1 MRNLRIGENNRASK
15 YSAFLTRN
23 IMLIRKDFRSKQIR
37 VTWRSGMR
45 KDKKDHSEGSYSVV
59 KRVYWSSFSL
69 TRLLSSKLLM
79 RTMAMD
85 RT

>member
-1 MRNLRIGENNRASK
+1 
-15 YSAFLTRN
+15 
-23 IMLIRKDFRSKQIR
+23 
-37 VTWRSGMR
+37 MR

-69 TRLLSSKLLM
+69 TRLLSSKLLV

>member
-1 MRNLRIGENNRASK
+1 MRNLRIGKNNRASK
-15 YSAFLTRN
+15 YSSFLTRN
-23 IMLIRKDFRSKQIR
+23 IMLIHKFFKSKQSR

-45 KDKKDHSEGSYSVV
+45 KDKKDHSEGSYPVV

-69 TRLLSSKLLM
+69 TRLLSSKLLVRKM
-79 RTMAMD
+79 VMD